1 MSRKPLLLVLL
12 IAVLAASGA
21 ALAAWLAGENTP
33 PPAANSA
40 QPRIVSL
47 MPPITETLYEIGA
60 GQYVVGRSDYCREP
74 LPVRDLPGCGTTLH
88 PNVEAIARLQP
99 TLIVC
104 ENSVNAARDKLSG
117 LAQTAYLPWLSRE
130 DVLASTRELGRL
142 TGREQTANAIA
153 DEIAAALPQHGPET
167 GTRVLLALPHQPG
180 QMDSVWFLRRNSL
193 HGAVLHAAGARNVVA
208 EDITGTPQLSLE
220 RLIELDP
227 DVVIVMHSSDS
238 LTETDRN
245 QILADWRGLT
255 ALRAAREGRVS
266 VLNGKQLY
274 PAGRGIVRLVETLR
288 VEIKR
293 LQR

>member
-1 MSRKPLLLVLL
+1 
-12 IAVLAASGA
+12 
-21 ALAAWLAGENTP
+21 
-33 PPAANSA
+33 
-40 QPRIVSL
+40 
-47 MPPITETLYEIGA
+47 
-60 GQYVVGRSDYCREP
+60 
-74 LPVRDLPGCGTTLH
+74 
-88 PNVEAIARLQP
+88 
-99 TLIVC
+99 
-104 ENSVNAARDKLSG
+104 
-117 LAQTAYLPWLSRE
+117 
-130 DVLASTRELGRL
+130 
-142 TGREQTANAIA
+142 
-153 DEIAAALPQHGPET
+153 
-167 GTRVLLALPHQPG
+167 
-180 QMDSVWFLRRNSL
+180 MDSVWFLRRNSL

-208 EDITGTPQLSLE
+208 QDITGTPQLSLE

-245 QILADWRGLT
+245 QLLADWRGLT